1 LGRGARLRGL
11 GLARAD
17 GFTLFEVLIAAV
29 VLIVGLLS
37 LLGLVS
43 VAGKASYATRAREG
57 ATNLARE
64 ITEDAQT
71 IPYAQ
76 ISPSSIVGELQA
88 MNGLSDTSTETGW
101 QITRSGVNYTVT
113 VSECA
118 IDDPKDEYGEHPAGV
133 FCKDPGEAVGTKDLQ
148 PEDLKR
154 VTVDVR
160 WSTLGRS
167 PVVHQVVTLTAAD
180 GAPGLSASELKLVEP
195 LLSNPTA
202 PTVTNPAVTKLVFH
216 VTSPAG
222 TAAMSWSLEG
232 TAQTPSP
239 TLVKGTEWTFEWTI
253 TGLSDGTY
261 QVAAQSIATT
271 GVAGPPI
278 SISVTLLRGIPA
290 APKGTFGGFNAVNV
304 GGVSTKV
311 AELQWQANTERNV
324 IGYRVY
330 NSSHQLVCPGTEA
343 TLSLSLSCIDFSP
356 PKPSEGEAQRT
367 YKVVALYHDA
377 EGKVQ
382 QSPEASF
389 TLAVE
394 NGKAPA
400 GPNAPE
406 ELKAEK
412 NENGSVTLQNGSVT
426 LRWKAPPS
434 TVPAVI
440 FYRIYRGSTDYA
452 SRYGLTSSG
461 TTVTFTDNDATTTH
475 EYWVTAVN
483 SNLTESPFLGPAS
496 G

>member
-1 LGRGARLRGL
+1 V
-11 GLARAD
+11 
-17 GFTLFEVLIAAV
+17 EVLMAAV
-29 VLIVGLLS
+29 VLLVGLLS

-71 IPYAQ
+71 VPYAQ

-88 MNGLSDTSTETGW
+88 MNGLSDASTETGW
-101 QITRSGVNYTVT
+101 QVTRSGVNYTVT

-118 IDDPKDEYGEHPAGV
+118 IDDPKDGSGVHPSGV
-133 FCKDPGEAVGTKDLQ
+133 FCEDSGEATGTKDSQ

-154 VTVDVR
+154 VTVDVK
-160 WSTLGRS
+160 WSAVGRS

-180 GAPGLSASELKLVEP
+180 GAPGLSASELKLAEP
-195 LLSNPTA
+195 VLANPTA
-202 PTVTNPAVTKLVFH
+202 PVVTNPAVTKLVFH
-216 VTSPAG
+216 VTSPVG
-222 TAAMSWSLEG
+222 TAAMTWSLEG

-239 TLVKGTEWTFEWTI
+239 TLVKGTEWTFEWSI

-271 GVAGPPI
+271 GVVGPPI
-278 SISVTLLRGIPA
+278 SIAVTLLRGTPA
-290 APKGTFGGFNAVNV
+290 APKGIFGGFNAVNV
-304 GGVSTKV
+304 GGVSKNV

-330 NSSHQLVCPGTEA
+330 NSSGKLVCPSTVA

-356 PKPSEGEAQRT
+356 PKASEGEAQRT
-367 YKVVALYHDA
+367 YKVVALYHDV
-377 EGKVQ
+377 EGNVQ
-382 QSPEASF
+382 QGAEASF

-394 NGKAPA
+394 GGKAPA

-406 ELKAEK
+406 GLKAEK
-412 NENGSVTLQNGSVT
+412 KENGSVTLS
-426 LRWKAPPS
+426 WKAPSGGP
-434 TVPAVI
+434 TVI
-440 FYRIYRGSTDYA
+440 FYRIYRGGTDYT
-452 SRYGLTSSG
+452 SRYGVTSSG
-461 TTVTFTDNDATTTH
+461 TTVTFTDNDAVTTH

-483 SNLTESPFLGPAS
+483 ANLTESTFLGPAS